1 MDRVSPTF
9 RPPGRAGMRMIWAD
23 LGFLH
28 WEVDAAALRPR
39 VPDALEIDTFE
50 GRAFVGLVP
59 FTMRGVRPAWA
70 PPLPWL
76 SRFHEVNV
84 RTYVHRKGR
93 DPGVWFLC
101 LEAANPVA
109 VVIART
115 FWRLPYHFAHM
126 QLAREGSAIRY
137 ASERRWPG
145 PRPGAC
151 ALRYEPTGPASRAPV
166 GTLEHFLVE
175 RYILYAFAGGTLLSG
190 RVHHAPYPLQ
200 AANVEGLDESLLAA
214 CGVARPAAAPL
225 VHYAREVEV
234 DVFSLQRAP
243 LTPRL
248 TAQKPGHSL

>member
-1 MDRVSPTF
+1 MIIDRVSPTR
-9 RPPGRAGMRMIWAD
+9 RPPGRAAMRMTWAD

-28 WEVDAAALRPR
+28 WEVAAAALRPL

-93 DPGVWFLC
+93 NPGVWFLC

-115 FWRLPYHFAHM
+115 FWRLPYHFARM
-126 QLAREGSAIRY
+126 RLTREGSAVRY
-137 ASERRWPG
+137 LSDRRWPG
-145 PRPGAC
+145 PRPAAC
-151 ALRYEPTGPASRAPV
+151 TLRYEPRGPASPALV

-175 RYILYAFAGGTLLSG
+175 RYVLYAFARGTLFAG
-190 RVHHAPYPLQ
+190 RVHHGPYPLQ
-200 AANVEGLDESLLAA
+200 AADADGLDESLFAA
-214 CGVARPAAAPL
+214 CGLARPASAPL
-225 VHYAREVEV
+225 VHYARGVEV
-234 DVFSLQRAP
+234 DVFPLRRA
-243 LTPRL
+243 T
-248 TAQKPGHSL
+248 

>member
-1 MDRVSPTF
+1 MAIDRVSPTL
-9 RPPGRAGMRMIWAD
+9 RPPGRPAMRMAWLD

-28 WEVDAAALRPR
+28 WEVEAAALRPL

-84 RTYVHRKGR
+84 RTYVHRQGR

-115 FWRLPYHFAHM
+115 FWKLPYHFARM
-126 QLAREGSAIRY
+126 RLTREGTAIRY
-137 ASERRWPG
+137 SSDRRWPG
-145 PRPGAC
+145 PHPAAC
-151 ALRYEPTGPASRAPV
+151 ALRYEPRGPASPAVV

-175 RYILYAFAGGTLLSG
+175 RYVLYAFARKTLFAGL
-190 RVHHAPYPLQ
+190 VHHAAYPLQ
-200 AANVEGLDESLLAA
+200 AANVDGVAESLVAA
-214 CGVARPAAAPL
+214 CGIERPVSAPL
-225 VHYAREVEV
+225 VHYARGVEV
-234 DVFSLQRAP
+234 DVFALQRAP
-243 LTPRL
+243 
-248 TAQKPGHSL
+248 